1 VFLVFRSP
9 PQATKLPAL
18 RSLPVLTA
26 MDPALPRLRHAAR
39 RIAERGRVAG
49 RLHRQHG
56 RLLSIVF
63 IAVEDPK

>member
-1 VFLVFRSP
+1 
-9 PQATKLPAL
+9 
-18 RSLPVLTA
+18 

-39 RIAERGRVAG
+39 RIAERGRVAR

-63 IAVEDPK
+63 VAVEDPK